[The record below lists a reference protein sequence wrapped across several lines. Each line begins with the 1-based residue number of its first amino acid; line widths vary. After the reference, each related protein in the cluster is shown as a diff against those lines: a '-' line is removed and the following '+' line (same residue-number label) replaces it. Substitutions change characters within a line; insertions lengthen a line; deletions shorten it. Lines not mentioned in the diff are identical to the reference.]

1 MLDIRRVLRDIL
13 ITRGLI
19 LAQPSLFCRITMS
32 LLIIEENII
41 GLYALNQWFK
51 VIKGSVDIGPYEVCA
66 IRETRRSLIFSMG
79 VFCPEIDSQSCTS
92 GSAYMGN
99 DGDYV
104 VRETTRDTG
113 IAFMEAGSGDRI
125 SFSLSEVKAFIED
138 ERDPEDET
146 AE

>member
-1 MLDIRRVLRDIL
+1 
-13 ITRGLI
+13 
-19 LAQPSLFCRITMS
+19 MS
-32 LLIIEENII
+32 LSINEENII

-51 VIKGSVDIGPYEVCA
+51 VIKGSFEIDAFAVYLE
-66 IRETRRSLIFSMG
+66 RETRRKLIFSMG
-79 VFCPEIDSQSCTS
+79 VFYPEIDSQSCTS

-125 SFSLSEVKAFIED
+125 SFSLYEVKAFRED
-138 ERDPEDET
+138 ESDPEGET